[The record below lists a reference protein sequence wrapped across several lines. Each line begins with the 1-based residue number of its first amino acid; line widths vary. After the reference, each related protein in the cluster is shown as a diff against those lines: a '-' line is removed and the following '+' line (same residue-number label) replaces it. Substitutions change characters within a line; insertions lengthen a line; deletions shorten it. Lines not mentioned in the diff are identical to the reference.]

1 MTLYMQKIF
10 YLLPLL
16 CLVFALQTT
25 AAEPAATLTWLQ
37 TDASPVTLSNV
48 VDDTLSADFSNMS
61 DSIDMLEIA
70 EVDID
75 KIILPAFDY
84 PLQRATCLT
93 PEHWLPAYHPFFAF
107 SLDRPPRTLNS

>member
-1 MTLYMQKIF
+1 MIPYMQKIF
-10 YLLPLL
+10 YLLYLL

-48 VDDTLSADFSNMS
+48 ADDSLSADFNDVS
-61 DSIDMLEIA
+61 DTVDMLSIS

-75 KIILPAFDY
+75 KIIFPAFGY
-84 PLQRATCLT
+84 PLHRTTHLT
-93 PEHWLPAYHPFFAF
+93 PEHQLPAYHPFFAF
-107 SLDRPPRTLNS
+107 SLDRPPQLS